1 MGHMWSGI
9 FPYSERVIPAM
20 AKLPLLAT
28 LMSIITG
35 CQGNLYSSEKPEA
48 KGSAMEAIK
57 SVMKTILKSFN
68 VCPQVS
74 WITFL

>member
-1 MGHMWSGI
+1 
-9 FPYSERVIPAM
+9 M

-28 LMSIITG
+28 LMSIIRE
-35 CQGNLYSSEKPEA
+35 CQGKVYSSEKPEA
-48 KGSAMEAIK
+48 RGRDMEAIK